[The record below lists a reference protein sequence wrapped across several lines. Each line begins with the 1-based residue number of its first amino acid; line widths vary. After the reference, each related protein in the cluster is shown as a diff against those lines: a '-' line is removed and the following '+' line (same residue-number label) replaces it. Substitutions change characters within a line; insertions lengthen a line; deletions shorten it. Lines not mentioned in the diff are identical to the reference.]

1 MNMKPTDWEY
11 LPFFLAVA
19 RAGNLRAGAALLN
32 ANYGT
37 VNRNIQALEASYG
50 VRLFNRSRKGF
61 ALTDAGESLVPIA
74 EEMERTVISARRQIE
89 GHDKTETGTIRFSVT
104 PTLAYDIV
112 APIIGTFHAKYP
124 YIQVE
129 MRITSEIESINRA
142 ETDISLRAAMH
153 VADDVVA
160 RKLYAMANGVFASK
174 RYVADIIPQAAPL
187 GDGLDWI
194 GFPGTADPA
203 AWLAKT
209 RFPHA
214 RIRHLIG
221 DGPMR
226 IAMLR
231 QHCGMS
237 DLPVVFAKVHTDLVQ
252 VPGTEVELG
261 PSLWILLHTD
271 LRRTVRVRRFV
282 DHLSEGLLAL
292 KSDMQ
297 AGAT

>member
-1 MNMKPTDWEY
+1 MKPSDWEY

-19 RAGNLRAGAALLN
+19 RAGNLRAAAALLN

-50 VRLFNRSRKGF
+50 VRLFTRSRKGF
-61 ALTDAGESLVPIA
+61 ALTDAGDSLVPVA

-89 GHDKTETGTIRFSVT
+89 GRDKTETGTIRFSVT

-124 YIQVE
+124 DIQVE
-129 MRITSEIESINRA
+129 MRITSEIESINTA
-142 ETDISLRAAMH
+142 ETDISLRAAMD
-153 VADDVVA
+153 VTDDVVA
-160 RKLYAMANGVFASK
+160 RKLYAMANGIFASK
-174 RYVADIIPQAAPL
+174 HYVETVVPLASPL
-187 GDGLDWI
+187 GEGLDWI
-194 GFPGTADPA
+194 GFPGTDDPA
-203 AWLAKT
+203 AWLAAT
-209 RFPHA
+209 QFPHA
-214 RIRHLIG
+214 RIRHSIA

-231 QHCGMS
+231 QHCGLS
-237 DLPVVFAKVHTDLVQ
+237 QLPVIFGKAHPDLMQ
-252 VPGTEVELG
+252 VPGTEVKLG

-297 AGAT
+297 AGVK